1 MDDLTNALV
10 QSLKAETI
18 KTKVEIDTMFFGYNT
33 GLGHENHVFFL
44 EVKHVRN

>member
-10 QSLKAETI
+10 RSLKEETI
-18 KTKVEIDTMFFGYNT
+18 KTKVEIDTVFFRCNTELGY
-33 GLGHENHVFFL
+33 ENHVFFL